1 MYDRDNN
8 IISWHIPEE
17 IQNIVSVIVSRSYNT
32 IIDNIKEAMDSNKM
46 EDDEYASILASGFFG
61 DGSDD

>member
-1 MYDRDNN
+1 M
-8 IISWHIPEE
+8 
-17 IQNIVSVIVSRSYNT
+17 IVSRSYNT